1 MFLSLLLALSPVEG
15 PAQERVPW
23 TTSRLTGSPEP
34 PPPCRVER
42 IWPALT
48 FQKPVHLVPGPG
60 HARYYAIEETGKI
73 WSLPRD
79 AGSAERTLF
88 FDPQGIQVG
97 EGLKNVQ
104 STYALAFDPDFAK
117 NRACYVMYIC
127 RSVKKEPHPKGSR
140 VSRFRVKD
148 DAIDLASEEIL
159 LEWLYGGHNGCDLQF
174 GNDGML
180 YVSLGDGDRP
190 SPPDPLDT
198 GQDVS
203 DLLSSILRLD
213 VRGKAA
219 VVPPD
224 NPFVGKA
231 GVRPEIWCYGFR
243 NPWRMSFDRKTGELW
258 IGDVGWERW
267 ELIFNAKKGGNYG
280 WSVMEGPS
288 PCRPDSR
295 RGPTPILPPA
305 HAIPHPEAASI
316 TGGFVYRGKKLKGFE
331 GQYVYGD
338 WESRRV
344 WANPIVGGGLG
355 DRREIARTPLRIVAF
370 AEDVDGE
377 LLLVDHEGGGLWK
390 LVAAELGTSNAAFPK
405 KLSETGLFR
414 STSDQA
420 PAAGVVELA
429 IAAPRWADGAEG
441 RRWLAVPGTGGPTL
455 IDKNNQWPRE
465 SEWPK
470 DSVFAKTL
478 TRGGR
483 KLETQVLHFD
493 GLLWNA
499 YAYAWSA
506 DQKDATLVGP
516 AGAEVDGWK
525 ILPRAA
531 CLTCHNPWQ
540 GYALSFN
547 AAQLKDLDGLKR
559 MGFLP
564 KTLKAAAPLADP
576 RDAAQ
581 PLDLRARS
589 YLAANCAH
597 CHRFGGG
604 GAANIDLRHDQPL
617 DKMQAVNAR
626 PTLGGFDLPDPYV
639 IAAGDPGRSTLLF
652 RLSKLGPGHMPHLG
666 SDEIDVQ
673 GLELLRQW
681 IASLGPKAE
690 RTSTPFDVALSLPEL
705 PESARAEAIRK
716 GLALPPGPSRDLF
729 ERFEPKEKRRKRL
742 GLTIAPAEIL
752 ALKGDAERGR
762 AVFESAGLQCAICH
776 KKEAD
781 ALGAPLANLKLTR
794 AEILDSILDPSKKI
808 DPKFGGL
815 RVQTKDGQ
823 VLSGVLVSRDDKEVV
838 LRDAK
843 GPTRIPV
850 ATIEREA
857 PLTRSLMPD
866 NLLQNLTLPE
876 AADLLE
882 YVSSLR

>member
-1 MFLSLLLALSPVEG
+1 MAMSSLLLLALALSGAEG
-15 PAQERVPW
+15 LALQERTPW

-42 IWPALT
+42 VWPAHT
-48 FQKPVHLVPGPG
+48 FKKPLHLVPGEG
-60 HARYYAIEETGKI
+60 RFHVIEEDGKI
-73 WSLPRD
+73 WALPAD
-79 AGSAERTLF
+79 TSSAEKSLF
-88 FDPQGIQVG
+88 FDPAKLKPL
-97 EGLKNVQ
+97 EGARGVQ
-104 STYALAFDPDFAK
+104 STYALAFDPDYAK
-117 NRACYVMYIC
+117 NRAVYVMVVW
-127 RSVKKEPHPKGSR
+127 RSLPKAPPHPKGSR

-148 DAIDLASEEIL
+148 GAVDPSTEELVIDWIA
-159 LEWLYGGHNGCDLQF
+159 GGHNGCDLHF
-174 GNDGML
+174 GPDGML
-180 YVSLGDGDRP
+180 YISLGDADRP

-198 GQDVS
+198 GQDLS
-203 DLLSSILRLD
+203 DLPSSILRLD
-213 VRGKAA
+213 VRGPKA

-224 NPFVGKA
+224 NPFVGRE
-231 GVRPEIWCYGFR
+231 GIRPEIWSYGFR
-243 NPWRMSFDRKTGELW
+243 NPWRMSFDARGNLW
-258 IGDVGWERW
+258 VGDVGWERW
-267 ELIFNAKKGGNYG
+267 ELVFNVKKGGNYG

-295 RGPTPILPPA
+295 RGPTPILPAA

-344 WANPIVGGGLG
+344 WANPIVGDGLG
-355 DRREIARTPLRIVAF
+355 ERREIARTPLRIVAF
-370 AEDVDGE
+370 AEEADGE
-377 LLLVDHEGGGLWK
+377 LLLVDYEAGGLWR
-390 LVAAELGTSNAAFPK
+390 LVPAEAVGSNAAFPR
-405 KLSETGLFR
+405 KLSGTGLFA
-414 STSDQA
+414 STSDQT

-429 IAAPRWADGAEG
+429 IRAPRWADGAEG
-441 RRWLAVPGTGGPTL
+441 RRWLAVPGAGGPTL

-478 TRGGR
+478 SREGR

-499 YAYAWSA
+499 YSYAWGA
-506 DQKDATLVGP
+506 DQKDATLVG
-516 AGAEVDGWK
+516 AEGAEVDGWK

-547 AAQLKDLDGLKR
+547 AAQLKDVEGLKKLN
-559 MGFLP
+559 FLP
-564 KTLKAAAPLADP
+564 KTLKATAPLADP
-576 RDAAQ
+576 HDGSL
-581 PLDLRARS
+581 PVDVRARS

-604 GAANIDLRHDQPL
+604 GAATIDLRHDIKL
-617 DKMQAVNAR
+617 EEMKALNAR
-626 PTLGGFDLPDPYV
+626 PMLGGFELPDPYV

-666 SDEIDVQ
+666 SEDVDVR
-673 GLELLRQW
+673 GLELLKQW
-681 IASLGPKAE
+681 IASLGPRPE
-690 RTSTPFDVALSLPEL
+690 RTSTPFDELLAKGDDPEV
-705 PESARAEAIRK
+705 IRK
-716 GLALPPGPSRDLF
+716 GLAQPPGIWRDLF

-742 GLTIAPAEIL
+742 GLSINAGEIL
-752 ALKGDAERGR
+752 ALKGDALRGK
-762 AVFESAGLQCAICH
+762 AVFESPGLQCAICH
-776 KKEAD
+776 RQQAD
-781 ALGAPLANLKLTR
+781 ALGAPLANLRLTR

-808 DPKFGGL
+808 DPKFTGL

-823 VLSGVLVSRDDKEVV
+823 VLSGVLVGRDDKELT

-843 GPTRIPV
+843 GSMKIPLSS
-850 ATIEREA
+850 IEREA

-866 NLLQNLTLPE
+866 NLLQSLTAQE
-876 AADLLE
+876 AADLVE